1 MLALPEEI
9 KKIFWQD
16 NINEK
21 TRRKWKLRFFDSDIQ
36 LLYPE
41 DSLFPSDDLF
51 PVEQDPF
58 YTIDN
63 GQMQTESL
71 KITESLCESDTL
83 AYGECNAAQFEVT
96 VADVLQDLT
105 GKEFMVS
112 VEVGDYEMSMGIYTV
127 EQFTRQADRRMKKIT
142 AYDRMRKFSTDVAM
156 WYQGLKFPMS
166 LREFRCSLCEY
177 VGIQQ
182 IDVKLP
188 LDDMQVAKTI
198 EPEQL
203 NGLDVIQAICE
214 INGCFGHM
222 DKTGRLKYQFLDK
235 SGLYPSETL
244 MPSEELFPSGLSDS
258 ENTEQIAF
266 YKQSET
272 TYEDYVTQTI
282 NRVQIRQEEG
292 DIGALYPNDT
302 GGSNTYVVEGNF
314 LVYGK
319 SADDLATIASS
330 VYDQISGISYRP
342 CKIVTAGLPWV
353 EVGDGL
359 VCYTSDDVIETYC
372 LKRTIS
378 GIQGMM
384 DTFEAS
390 GSSDCEENFDIQSQ
404 ITQLEG
410 KAAVIKKNVEE
421 VSVRVTDLK
430 NYTEAQFKVTAEAIT
445 AEVTRAKNEE
455 EKLSSRIT
463 QTANA
468 ITLEVSRATKAEE
481 ALSTK
486 ITQTA
491 DAITLEVNK
500 KVSKGQV
507 TENLNSELKITGNK
521 IEMTTGHFVI
531 NSKNLKVTEQGD
543 LEASGK
549 ITAQSGRIGNWTIDD
564 NGLVG
569 DDGSDRSAT
578 ISGGHIEGSTMNV
591 ADGILNVEDGY
602 GNSAAI
608 VRIGDF
614 VCSDEYGRS
623 IFQSS
628 DEMTGISG
636 APSKSNGLYLW
647 AGYKGKSDYAFVVN
661 NSKETHVRGSLH
673 ISGNMYLNGVNIS
686 GGPSSI
692 SGSVSSLKVGYDT
705 KGTFGADWL
714 EIYPKNKPNIN
725 DYPDYEGM
733 DYLYVYLER
742 HYKS

>member
-41 DSLFPSDDLF
+41 DSLFPADDLF

-83 AYGECNAAQFEVT
+83 AYGECNSAQFEVT
-96 VADVLQDLT
+96 VADVQQDLT
-105 GKEFMVS
+105 GLEFMVTL
-112 VEVGDYEMSMGIYTV
+112 EVDGYEMAMGIYTV
-127 EQFTRQADRRMKKIT
+127 DSFVRQADRRLKKIT
-142 AYDRMRKFSTDVAM
+142 AYDRMRKFSTDVSA
-156 WYQGLKFPMS
+156 WYQVLTFPLTLK
-166 LREFRCSLCEY
+166 EFRYSLCEHIG
-177 VGIQQ
+177 VKQ
-182 IDVKLP
+182 IDTDLP
-188 LDDMQVAKTI
+188 LDDMPVSKTI
-198 EPEQL
+198 DPEQL
-203 NGLDVIQAICE
+203 SGLDVLQAICE

-390 GSSDCEENFDIQSQ
+390 GSSDYEENFDIQSQ

-430 NYTEAQFKVTAEAIT
+430 NYAEAQFKVTAETIT
-445 AEVTRAKNEE
+445 AEVIRAKNEE
-455 EKLSSRIT
+455 GKLSSR
-463 QTANA
+463 
-468 ITLEVSRATKAEE
+468 
-481 ALSTK
+481 

-549 ITAQSGRIGNWTIDD
+549 ITAQSGKIGNWTIDD

-578 ISGGHIEGSTMNV
+578 IIGGHIEGSTMNV

>member
-36 LLYPE
+36 LIYPE
-41 DSLFPSDDLF
+41 DTLFPADDLF

-83 AYGECNAAQFEVT
+83 AYGECNSAQFEVT
-96 VADVLQDLT
+96 VADVQQDLT
-105 GKEFMVS
+105 GLEFMVTL
-112 VEVGDYEMSMGIYTV
+112 EVDGYEMAMGIYTV
-127 EQFTRQADRRMKKIT
+127 DSFVRQADRRLKKIT
-142 AYDRMRKFSTDVAM
+142 AYDRMRKFSTDVSA
-156 WYQGLKFPMS
+156 WYQVLTFPLTLK
-166 LREFRCSLCEY
+166 EFRYSLCEHIG
-177 VGIQQ
+177 VKQ
-182 IDVKLP
+182 IDTDLP
-188 LDDMQVAKTI
+188 LDDMPVSKTI
-198 EPEQL
+198 DPEQL
-203 NGLDVIQAICE
+203 SGLDVLQAICE

-390 GSSDCEENFDIQSQ
+390 GSSDYEENFDIQSQ

-445 AEVTRAKNEE
+445 
-455 EKLSSRIT
+455 S
-463 QTANA
+463 
-468 ITLEVSRATKAEE
+468 EVSRATKAEGE
-481 ALSTK
+481 LSTK

-500 KVSKGQV
+500 KVTKGEV

-569 DDGSDRSAT
+569 DDGANRSAT
-578 ISGGHIEGSTMNV
+578 IVGGHIEGATMDV
-591 ADGILNVEDGY
+591 ADGILTVEDGY

>member
-41 DSLFPSDDLF
+41 DSLFPADDLF

-83 AYGECNAAQFEVT
+83 AYGECNSAQFEVT
-96 VADVLQDLT
+96 VADVQQDLT
-105 GKEFMVS
+105 GLEFMVTL
-112 VEVGDYEMSMGIYTV
+112 EVDGYEMAMGIYTV
-127 EQFTRQADRRMKKIT
+127 DSFVRQADRRLKKIT
-142 AYDRMRKFSTDVAM
+142 AYDRMRKFSTDVSA
-156 WYQGLKFPMS
+156 WYQVLTFPLTLK
-166 LREFRCSLCEY
+166 EFRYSLCEHIG
-177 VGIQQ
+177 VKQ
-182 IDVKLP
+182 IDTDLP
-188 LDDMQVAKTI
+188 LDDMPVSKTI
-198 EPEQL
+198 DPEQL
-203 NGLDVIQAICE
+203 SGLDVLQAICE

-390 GSSDCEENFDIQSQ
+390 GSSDYEENFDIQSQ

-445 AEVTRAKNEE
+445 
-455 EKLSSRIT
+455 S
-463 QTANA
+463 
-468 ITLEVSRATKAEE
+468 EVSRATKAEGE
-481 ALSTK
+481 LSTK

-500 KVSKGQV
+500 KVTKGEV

-569 DDGSDRSAT
+569 DDGANRSAT
-578 ISGGHIEGSTMNV
+578 IVGGHIEGATMDV
-591 ADGILNVEDGY
+591 ADGILTVEDGY
-602 GNSAAI
+602 GNSSAI

-628 DEMTGISG
+628 DEMTGMSG
-636 APSKSNGLYLW
+636 NPSNSKGLYLW
-647 AGYKGKSDYAFVVN
+647 AGYRGKSDYAFVVN
-661 NSKETHVRGSLH
+661 ADKETHIRGSLH
-673 ISGNMYLNGVNIS
+673 ISGNLYLNGTSIS
-686 GGPSSI
+686 GGSSSI
-692 SGSVSSLKVGYDT
+692 SGSVSSLKVGYDLD
-705 KGTFGADWL
+705 GSWGSDWL

>member
-1 MLALPEEI
+1 MLAVPEEI

-21 TRRKWKLRFFDSDIQ
+21 TWRKWKLRFFDSDIQ
-36 LLYPE
+36 MIYPE
-41 DSLFPSDDLF
+41 DTLFPADDLF
-51 PVEQDPF
+51 PVEQEPF

-83 AYGECNAAQFEVT
+83 TYGECNAAQFEVT

-142 AYDRMRKFSTDVAM
+142 AYDRMRKFSTDVST

-177 VGIQQ
+177 VGIKQ
-182 IDVKLP
+182 IDVNLP

-222 DKTGRLKYQFLDK
+222 DKTGRFKYQFLDK
-235 SGLYPSETL
+235 SGLHPSETL
-244 MPSEELFPSGLSDS
+244 MPSDELFPSGLSDS

-292 DIGALYPNDT
+292 DIGALYPNNT
-302 GGSNTYVVEGNF
+302 GGSNTYVIEGNF

-319 SADDLATIASS
+319 SAADLTTIASS

-372 LKRTIS
+372 FKRTIS

-384 DTFEAS
+384 DTFEAT
-390 GSSDCEENFDIQSQ
+390 GSSDYEENFDIQSQ

-463 QTANA
+463 QTSEA

-549 ITAQSGRIGNWTIDD
+549 ITAQSGRIGNWTIDG

-569 DDGSDRSAT
+569 DDGANRSAT
-578 ISGGHIEGSTMNV
+578 IVGGHIEGATMDV
-591 ADGILNVEDGY
+591 ADGILTVEDGY
-602 GNSAAI
+602 GNSSAI

-623 IFQSS
+623 ILQSS

>member
-1 MLALPEEI
+1 MLAVPEEI

-21 TRRKWKLRFFDSDIQ
+21 TWRKWKLRFFDSDIQ
-36 LLYPE
+36 MIYPE
-41 DSLFPSDDLF
+41 DTLFPADDLF
-51 PVEQDPF
+51 PVEQEPF

-83 AYGECNAAQFEVT
+83 TYGECNAAQFEVT

-142 AYDRMRKFSTDVAM
+142 AYDRMRKFSTDVST

-177 VGIQQ
+177 VGIKQ
-182 IDVKLP
+182 IDVNLP

-214 INGCFGHM
+214 LNGCFGHM
-222 DKTGRLKYQFLDK
+222 DKTGRLKYQFLNK
-235 SGLYPSETL
+235 SGLYPSEIL
-244 MPSEELFPSGLSDS
+244 MPSDELFPSDLSDS

-390 GSSDCEENFDIQSQ
+390 GSSDYEENFDIQSQ

-463 QTANA
+463 QTSEA

-549 ITAQSGRIGNWTIDD
+549 ITAQSGRIGNWTIDG

-569 DDGSDRSAT
+569 DDGANRSAT
-578 ISGGHIEGSTMNV
+578 IVGGHIEGATMDV
-591 ADGILNVEDGY
+591 ADGILTVEDRY
-602 GNSAAI
+602 GNSSAI

-705 KGTFGADWL
+705 KGKFGADWL

-725 DYPDYEGM
+725 DYPEYEGM

>member
-41 DSLFPSDDLF
+41 DSLFPADDLF

-83 AYGECNAAQFEVT
+83 AYGECNSAQFEVT
-96 VADVLQDLT
+96 VADVQQDLT
-105 GKEFMVS
+105 GLEFMVTL
-112 VEVGDYEMSMGIYTV
+112 EVDGYEMAMGIYTV
-127 EQFTRQADRRMKKIT
+127 DSFVRQADRRLKKIT
-142 AYDRMRKFSTDVAM
+142 AYDRMRKFSTDVSA
-156 WYQGLKFPMS
+156 WYQVLTFPLTLK
-166 LREFRCSLCEY
+166 EFRYSLCEHIG
-177 VGIQQ
+177 VKQ
-182 IDVKLP
+182 IDTDLP
-188 LDDMQVAKTI
+188 LDDMPVSKTI
-198 EPEQL
+198 DPEQL
-203 NGLDVIQAICE
+203 SGLDVLQAICE

-390 GSSDCEENFDIQSQ
+390 GSSDYEENFDIQSQ

-445 AEVTRAKNEE
+445 
-455 EKLSSRIT
+455 S
-463 QTANA
+463 
-468 ITLEVSRATKAEE
+468 EVSRATKAEGE
-481 ALSTK
+481 LSTK

-500 KVSKGQV
+500 KVTKGEV

-569 DDGSDRSAT
+569 DDGANRSAT
-578 ISGGHIEGSTMNV
+578 IVGGHIEGATMDV
-591 ADGILNVEDGY
+591 ADGILTVEDGY
-602 GNSAAI
+602 GNSSAI

-623 IFQSS
+623 ILQSS
-628 DEMTGISG
+628 DEMTGMSG
-636 APSKSNGLYLW
+636 NPSNSKGLYLW
-647 AGYKGKSDYAFVVN
+647 AGYRGKSDYAFVVN
-661 NSKETHVRGSLH
+661 ADKETHIRGSLH
-673 ISGNMYLNGVNIS
+673 ISGNLYLNGTSIS
-686 GGPSSI
+686 GGSSSI
-692 SGSVSSLKVGYDT
+692 SGSVSSLKVGYDLD
-705 KGTFGADWL
+705 GSWGSDWL